1 MKRTYCLFV
10 YATKAAKSAGE
21 MEYTV
26 DADDLDEAGDI
37 VEAELDEGMYCV
49 SIFRRTGTPAPMEFI
64 ESHIRPLITA

>member
-10 YATKAAKSAGE
+10 YATKAAKAAGE

-26 DADDLDEAGDI
+26 DAADIEEAGKI
-37 VEAELDEGMYCV
+37 ANAELDEGMYCV

-64 ESHIRPLITA
+64 ESHTRPLAPA